1 MAAAWILRK
10 RYVGV
15 MYGVTL
21 EQIDKEHG
29 GLAVLSPTN
38 VISIN
43 ALDDYFNE
51 LSVRVK
57 DAPNV

>member
-1 MAAAWILRK
+1 
-10 RYVGV
+10 

-43 ALDDYFNE
+43 ALDGYLNE

>member
-43 ALDDYFNE
+43 ALDGYFNE
-51 LSVRVK
+51 LFVRVK